1 MTNISNILQKN
12 EFDHEELLKLIELEN
27 LEKMKL
33 LFEKANSVRRQYR
46 TDEIRISGMI
56 DISNYCT
63 AECRYCNLGTQYKDI
78 PRYRMN
84 ADEIISMGVQVSNS
98 GIKSLILQS
107 GSDDFFDSDMISY
120 IIFSIKKKTNAE
132 IMLNL
137 GLREKE
143 EYKTWKLA
151 GADRYIIRHQI
162 ANKEIKGTPEILKDF
177 PSQVRQS
184 ELLREVN
191 LNIGVSTIIGLPG
204 QNKEDYLT
212 KLEFMKEINAD
223 MAIHTPFIPM
233 PLTPLADNSPGSRL
247 RTLRTIAITR
257 LFLKNI
263 DIPALPMA
271 YITENQKNERG
282 FNLGANLLIADF
294 TPTEYHSEKL
304 FGQCKQY
311 AKHYSQI
318 LGYQELQSELS
329 LS

>member
-1 MTNISNILQKN
+1 MLNISKILKQT
-12 EFDHEELLKLIELEN
+12 EFSHEDLSLLVELKDLQ
-27 LEKMKL
+27 KMKL
-33 LFEKANSVRRQYR
+33 LFEEANSVRRRYK

-56 DISNYCT
+56 DISNYCD
-63 AECRYCNLGTQYKDI
+63 ADCRYCNLGTGSKDI

-84 ADEIISMGVQVSNS
+84 ADEIISMGIQVSNS

-132 IMLNL
+132 IILNL

-151 GADRYIIRHQI
+151 GADSYIIRHQI
-162 ANKEIKGTPEILKDF
+162 ANKEIKGTPELLRDF
-177 PSQVRQS
+177 PSHVRQS

-191 LNIGVSTIIGLPG
+191 LNIGVSNIIGLPG
-204 QNKEDYLT
+204 HNTEDYVT
-212 KLEFMKEINAD
+212 KIEFMKEINAK
-223 MAIHTPFIPM
+223 MVIHTPFIPM
-233 PLTPLADNSPGSRL
+233 PLTPLANNSPGSRL

-257 LFLKNI
+257 LILKNI

-271 YITENQKNERG
+271 YITDEQKNERG

-294 TPTEYHSEKL
+294 TPTEYHSDKI